1 MGIPK
6 DILESPKLSLLRRP
20 NENPGILY
28 LMNSQRPFL
37 LYDSTEGMIAGKEFN
52 HHYCAIKQE

>member
-6 DILESPKLSLLRRP
+6 NILEYAELSLPGRP
-20 NENPGILY
+20 NEKPPGILY

-37 LYDSTEGMIAGKEFN
+37 LSDSIEGMIAGKEFN
-52 HHYCAIKQE
+52 HH